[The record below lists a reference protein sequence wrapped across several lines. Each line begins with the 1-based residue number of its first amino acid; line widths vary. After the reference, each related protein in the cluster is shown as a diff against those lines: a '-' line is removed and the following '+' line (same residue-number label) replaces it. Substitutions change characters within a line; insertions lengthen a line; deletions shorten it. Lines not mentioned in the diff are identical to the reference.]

1 MYITLEADYAVRIL
15 LYLYEQG
22 KRCDAKTISEDT
34 EVTLR
39 FALKILRKLAAAGL
53 VQSFKGFKGG
63 YEVACPANQTTLY
76 DVIQTIEG
84 NCHISRCLDNEVGCN
99 AGREATCRMRREFA
113 RITKIL
119 EQELK
124 QVTFQKMLEGECPC
138 AAAAN
143 A

>member
-53 VQSFKGFKGG
+53 VRSFKGFKGG
-63 YEVACPANQTTLY
+63 YEVSLPRQSNHP
-76 DVIQTIEG
+76 IR
-84 NCHISRCLDNEVGCN
+84 CHPNH
-99 AGREATCRMRREFA
+99 RRELPHQPLSGWGKWA
-113 RITKIL
+113 ATPAGKPPA
-119 EQELK
+119 
-124 QVTFQKMLEGECPC
+124 GC
-138 AAAAN
+138 AGN
-143 A
+143 LPGSPKF